1 MDFQTGKLSEA
12 DHKALDRQLRAE
24 AMEVLRAIDEET
36 AFSGVDAEGETACGV
51 VFAEGLRCRR
61 VGWSALATW
70 RASCPSSRSSWRSSS
85 SSSSSCTP
93 GKDAGL

>member
-36 AFSGVDAEGETACGV
+36 A
-51 VFAEGLRCRR
+51 
-61 VGWSALATW
+61 
-70 RASCPSSRSSWRSSS
+70 
-85 SSSSSCTP
+85 
-93 GKDAGL
+93 